1 MVMKVDISKE
11 IEYHTARSGGKGGQN
26 VNKVETMVEGYWHVA
41 SSTLVDDRAKAV
53 LTHQLAHRINREGY
67 LTGRSQSERTQLGN
81 KDRVREKMNDWVNK
95 ALTPKKARIATKAPR
110 AVAER
115 RLESKKIMAGRKTS
129 RRNIRLSD
137 I

>member
-1 MVMKVDISKE
+1 MAMKVDISKE

-53 LTHQLAHRINREGY
+53 LTQQLTHRINREGY